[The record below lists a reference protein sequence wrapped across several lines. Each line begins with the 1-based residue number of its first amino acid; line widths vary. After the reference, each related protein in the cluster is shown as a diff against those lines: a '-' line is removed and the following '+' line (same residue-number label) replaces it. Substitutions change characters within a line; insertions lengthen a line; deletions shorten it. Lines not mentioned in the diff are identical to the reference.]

1 MSISD
6 KLTRLSAAHD
16 AIAAAI
22 TQKGGTVNTGDGFED
37 FAADIATIP
46 GSATSEPIYGVSGL
60 YASSPALTR
69 TDDAVGM
76 DFLINSSTGAV
87 DSDFDDVFPWNEAEV
102 VTLDAGKFLRLPKMY
117 FRVGVDSSHRI
128 TDIAVSKSAGSSG
141 DWYEVES
148 FDVACYGAS
157 VSGTQFRSATG
168 QTRASSQ
175 TRAAFRTYAANA
187 GTGFYQYDFY
197 HHTVLQFLWLI
208 EFATK
213 DSASIMTGRIN
224 GSGTSGGNT
233 VRPTGGTDGL
243 STPSGFETAYAQMRY
258 HYIEDFVG
266 NLREVY
272 DGIISTA
279 PGSPSYVTTDP
290 SKFSDDNTSDMSAL
304 SFNNADTNISKNCIA
319 ALGWDANH
327 PFFPVPIE
335 TVNDGNFATYFCDGY
350 YPYAGNPVAGGGA
363 SYNYASADN
372 GVFYVDSFYASVLS
386 ANLGSRLLHTP
397 QQN

>member
-60 YASSPALTR
+60 YSSSPALTR

-87 DSDFDDVFPWNEAEV
+87 YSDFDDVFPWNEAEV

-117 FRVGVDSSHRI
+117 FRVGADSSHRI

-157 VSGTQFRSATG
+157 ISGTQLRSATG
-168 QTRASSQ
+168 QTRANNQ
-175 TRAAFRTYAANA
+175 TRNSFRTKAAA
-187 GTGFYQYDFY
+187 TGTGYYQYDFY

-224 GSGTSGGNT
+224 GSGSSGGAT
-233 VRPTGGTDGL
+233 ARPTGGTDSI

-266 NLREVY
+266 NLRELY

-279 PGSPSYVTTDP
+279 ANTPSYVTTDP
-290 SKFSDDNTSDMSAL
+290 TKFSDSDTSNMSAL
-304 SFNNADTNISKNCIA
+304 SFNNADTRIGDCIA
-319 ALGWDANH
+319 ALGWDADH

-335 TVNDGNFATYFCDGY
+335 VVQNYNYTTYFCDGY
-350 YPYAGNPVAGGGA
+350 YPYSGAPVANGGA
-363 SYNYASADN
+363 YYTSSNANN
-372 GVFYVDSFYASVLS
+372 GVFCVNANNVASAS
-386 ANLGSRLLHTP
+386 ENLGSRLLHTP
-397 QQN
+397 QQS